1 MTPECD
7 SHHGPIG
14 PGGPAGH
21 GHAAGHAHP
30 APHTHSLGGLEGHR
44 PKQRRALLYSMV
56 LTIVVMIAEG
66 IGGIVTGSLML
77 LSDAVHMLSHAVSLA
92 ISYLAIW
99 MACRPRTP
107 RSHYGLFRA
116 EILGSLANGV
126 GLFLLCG

>member
-92 ISYLAIW
+92 ISFGRNMPLVYN
-99 MACRPRTP
+99 
-107 RSHYGLFRA
+107 LFYENMPYFNRFRVPVM
-116 EILGSLANGV
+116 I
-126 GLFLLCG
+126 